1 MTAVPPFEPIA
12 EVFERN
18 INIHHVYGDPVRQ
31 GDTTVIPV
39 AKVAYGFG
47 GGGGRRPALRS
58 AEMASAT
65 AGPAGAEAHP
75 GVGGGGG
82 ARLTPIGAVEVG
94 PHGTR
99 FIRYN
104 QFPRLAG
111 AFALG
116 LGTGMLLASGLGLG
130 TGVLLASRFRRRLA
144 SNALRATALRER
156 AEERKSA
163 RARG

>member
-1 MTAVPPFEPIA
+1 MSVTTPFEPIA

-18 INIHHVYGDPVRQ
+18 LSVRHVYAEPVHH

-47 GGGGRRPALRS
+47 AGAGRRPAPRS
-58 AEMASAT
+58 GEMASSTVEA
-65 AGPAGAEAHP
+65 AGREAQ
-75 GVGGGGG
+75 GGGGGGG
-82 ARLTPIGAVEVG
+82 ARLTPIGALEVG

-104 QFPRLAG
+104 ELPRLAG

-116 LGTGMLLASGLGLG
+116 LGV
-130 TGVLLASRFRRRLA
+130 GVLLALRL
-144 SNALRATALRER
+144 R
-156 AEERKSA
+156 
-163 RARG
+163 

>member
-1 MTAVPPFEPIA
+1 MSVTTPFEPIA

-18 INIHHVYGDPVRQ
+18 LSVRHVYAEPVHH

-47 GGGGRRPALRS
+47 AGAGRRPAPRS
-58 AEMASAT
+58 GEMASST
-65 AGPAGAEAHP
+65 AEAAGAEAQ
-75 GVGGGGG
+75 GGGGGGG
-82 ARLTPIGAVEVG
+82 ARLTPIGALEVG

-104 QFPRLAG
+104 ELPRLAG

-116 LGTGMLLASGLGLG
+116 LGAGALLAW
-130 TGVLLASRFRRRLA
+130 RL
-144 SNALRATALRER
+144 R
-156 AEERKSA
+156 
-163 RARG
+163 

>member
-1 MTAVPPFEPIA
+1 MSVKTPFEPIA

-18 INIHHVYGDPVRQ
+18 LSVRHVYAEPVHH

-47 GGGGRRPALRS
+47 AGAGRRPAPRS
-58 AEMASAT
+58 GEMASFT
-65 AGPAGAEAHP
+65 AEAAGAEAQ
-75 GVGGGGG
+75 GGGGGGG
-82 ARLTPIGAVEVG
+82 ARLTPIGALEVG

-104 QFPRLAG
+104 ELPRLAG

-116 LGTGMLLASGLGLG
+116 LGV
-130 TGVLLASRFRRRLA
+130 GVLLASR
-144 SNALRATALRER
+144 LR
-156 AEERKSA
+156 
-163 RARG
+163 